1 MHETNMFEKQWGP
14 NMRQTSL
21 NQSDNRL
28 AKMFRRLRTFCM
40 PFICK
45 YSLGV
50 LPQLLPPLLP
60 QDSRI
65 KILAVCSTSTKSKLS
80 LANWGKLAY
89 ITNSKLMAQWIYL
102 LVYFITSTDGGMVQ
116 GVESPQVVPGQR
128 GCMQGNVCLNFL
140 IKGVEHTLTK
150 ILIRLCKLSLKLF
163 KLSLI
168 RKYEPAV
175 LRT

>member
-21 NQSDNRL
+21 YQSDNRL

-40 PFICK
+40 PF
-45 YSLGV
+45 
-50 LPQLLPPLLP
+50 P

-102 LVYFITSTDGGMVQ
+102 LVDFITSTDGGMVQ